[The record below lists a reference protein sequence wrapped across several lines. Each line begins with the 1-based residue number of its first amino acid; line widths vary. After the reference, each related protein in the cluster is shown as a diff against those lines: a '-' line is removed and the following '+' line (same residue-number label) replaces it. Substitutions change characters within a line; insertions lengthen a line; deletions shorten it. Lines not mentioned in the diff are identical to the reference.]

1 MVTLLKGHFLCPCIS
16 LFMSSLS
23 RPGYK
28 RHAKTVKFVESLS
41 TKMPW
46 YNCTGGLGVKHP
58 LLTWALRMT
67 WHQNMLVKCK
77 HQAQIPQVKKNEFH
91 LNLNDFGF
99 VCTDNDISIVS
110 SYKRNVAWCYLSC
123 LCKLSAIW
131 VSKKINICIYKKS
144 VSWQFSETCSYGIY
158 NQLQQQLTF
167 TRVAAVCWTILMLV
181 LWEHVM
187 DRDSVTI
194 WMSSFFFFFHT
205 FSDKVIISLFV
216 SFLKSPPE
224 EEEEVCS
231 EIVMCSSVLPVWHLS
246 LLCNL
251 L

>member
-99 VCTDNDISIVS
+99 VCTDNDIRIVS

-131 VSKKINICIYKKS
+131 VSKKINIYIK
-144 VSWQFSETCSYGIY
+144 
-158 NQLQQQLTF
+158 NQLADSFQRHVAMAFITNYSSSWLSQELQLF
-167 TRVAAVCWTILMLV
+167 AEQFWCWYFGSM
-181 LWEHVM
+181 
-187 DRDSVTI
+187 
-194 WMSSFFFFFHT
+194 
-205 FSDKVIISLFV
+205 
-216 SFLKSPPE
+216 
-224 EEEEVCS
+224 
-231 EIVMCSSVLPVWHLS
+231 
-246 LLCNL
+246 
-251 L
+251 